1 MRNPRFRVLF
11 SVISTIVLLT
21 LLYDSSSFGGKWSM
35 RSMVHVNGVKHR
47 KMMQTFH
54 ETSSNVSNT
63 TKNGGIDKNIIL
75 KDLQICAE
83 FFEHK
88 GYKTPCDFLIAH
100 KDCTSGGFFNY
111 INFFYCDCQN
121 FSFLGYIVLGL
132 WLAILFYLLG
142 STASEYFCCSI
153 ESLSSLLKMSP
164 TLAGVTLL
172 PLGNGAS
179 DVFASIAA
187 FMGTGSGDVGLNGVL
202 GAAVFI
208 SCVVVG
214 VVSLSVAH
222 KKVQIDKECF
232 IRDLCFLLFT
242 ILSLGLI
249 MVIGKVTVW
258 GAIAFLSIYVVYV
271 AFVVGTEVLRR
282 TGRVSEFSRLLPV
295 VGNLISVLSVEE
307 ESINAPLL
315 CAVNDCETPD
325 ITPKKSHWLRN
336 NSVRYSDYVKD
347 TSEDSLWPVWG
358 WSDEEGKSKLSC
370 SNLIW
375 LLEVPLNLPRRLTIP
390 IVEDARWSKIY
401 AVASAFFAPVLLA
414 FLWNARENID
424 PLTGKIAYLIGFG
437 IGLVLGTLAYIYTT
451 PEHPP
456 RRFLF
461 PWTIGGFVM
470 SIIWFYIVAD
480 ELVSLLVSLGTILGI
495 NPSMLALTV
504 LAWGNSMND
513 LMSNTAFAMHD
524 DSGVQI
530 AMSGCYAGPMF
541 NTLIGLGIS
550 LLIGAWSMGSEPY
563 IIPRDSGLILTMA
576 FLIIGLIWS
585 LIVLPRSDMRPN
597 KVLGVGLIV
606 IYALFLSIR
615 ISMAISLGSFNSLG
629 IRTLY

>member
-1 MRNPRFRVLF
+1 MKNPRFRVIF
-11 SVISTIVLLT
+11 SVISAIVLVT
-21 LLYDSSSFGGKWSM
+21 LLYDSNSFTGKWSM

-47 KMMQTFH
+47 KMMMHQFN
-54 ETSSNVSNT
+54 ETLLTVENIE
-63 TKNGGIDKNIIL
+63 KGGN
-75 KDLQICAE
+75 DLQICTE
-83 FFEHK
+83 FFDHK
-88 GYKTPCDFLIAH
+88 GYNSPCDFLIAH
-100 KDCTSGGFFNY
+100 PNCTSGGFINY

-121 FSFLGYIVLGL
+121 YSFLGYIVLGL
-132 WLAILFYLLG
+132 WLAVLFYLLG
-142 STASEYFCCSI
+142 STASDYFCCSI
-153 ESLSSLLKMSP
+153 ESLSDVLNMSP
-164 TLAGVTLL
+164 TIAGVTLL

-208 SCVVVG
+208 TCVVVG

-222 KKVQIDKECF
+222 KRVQIDKYCF

-242 ILSLGLI
+242 ILCLGLI
-249 MVIGKVTVW
+249 MFVGEVTIW

-271 AFVVGTEVLRR
+271 SFVAVSEVLRR
-282 TGRVSEFSRLLPV
+282 KGIVSKSCDFSRLLPV
-295 VGNLISVLSVEE
+295 LGSDEIASVS
-307 ESINAPLL
+307 APLL
-315 CAVNDCETPD
+315 TPEDDCEDPNPS
-325 ITPKKSHWLRN
+325 PKKSHWLRN
-336 NSVRYSDYVKD
+336 PNFAIYSDYPK
-347 TSEDSLWPVWG
+347 
-358 WSDEEGKSKLSC
+358 SDEEQNSVFSY

-375 LLEVPLNLPRRLTIP
+375 LLETPLNVPRRLTIP
-390 IVEDARWSKIY
+390 IIEDERWSKIY
-401 AVASAFFAPVLLA
+401 AVASAFLAPVLLA
-414 FLWNARENID
+414 FLLNARESID
-424 PLTGKIAYLIGFG
+424 PLTGKIAYFIALGIGF
-437 IGLVLGTLAYIYTT
+437 VSCVLAYLYTT

-461 PWTIGGFVM
+461 PWIIGGFIM
-470 SIIWFYIVAD
+470 SIVWFYIVAD

-550 LLIGAWSMGSEPY
+550 LVLGTWSMGSEPY
-563 IIPRDSGLILTMA
+563 VVPRDAGLFLTMA
-576 FLIIGLIWS
+576 FLTGGLIWS
-585 LIVLPRSDMRPN
+585 LVVLPRSDMRPN

-606 IYALFLSIR
+606 IYAVFLSIR
-615 ISMAISLGSFNSLG
+615 ISMAIGLGSFNSLG
-629 IRTLY
+629 FGTL